1 MSIYQN
7 VHKCKSTANWSNVG
21 TFPRSILNFLSLC
34 FSVKVIW
41 TVGAYDKSI
50 TVLWLCV
57 NTEQP
62 SDLCLH
68 EEEAAVLL

>member
-21 TFPRSILNFLSLC
+21 TFPRSILNSSLC
-34 FSVKVIW
+34 FSVQVIW

-50 TVLWLCV
+50 TVLWLCF